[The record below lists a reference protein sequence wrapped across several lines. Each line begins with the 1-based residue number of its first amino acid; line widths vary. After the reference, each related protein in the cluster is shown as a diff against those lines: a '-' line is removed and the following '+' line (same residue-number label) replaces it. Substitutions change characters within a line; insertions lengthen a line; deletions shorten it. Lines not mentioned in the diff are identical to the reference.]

1 MLLRLDEK
9 SSLQLPDEPA
19 TGDAVSLPF
28 LREHFAFPY
37 LQTESEVHLA
47 IADESPNQE
56 YLIQAVKLA
65 TGKTVIAST
74 FERASIDEALARWA
88 RRKNEWQ
95 TDNEKPV
102 PSQISGSEDIQ
113 HLRDIA
119 LETPVIQ
126 IVNDLMEQAAHTRAT
141 DIHIEP
147 FERSISVRLRVDGM
161 LRPVSMPP
169 VEYAKAIVSRI
180 KILAGLD
187 IAERRLPQD
196 GRTKININHRQ
207 FDLRVATM
215 PTIHGEAVAIRL
227 LDNARRALNLS
238 KLGFNERNQSV
249 LERALDSAYGLI
261 LVTGPTGSGKTTTL
275 ATALATL
282 NDGQRKILTI
292 EDPIEYELAGVNQTQ
307 TKPEIGLTFA
317 NALRAFLRHDPD
329 VIMVGEMR
337 DSETAGIGIHAALT
351 GHIVLTTLHT
361 NSAAGAIVRL
371 LDMGIDAYLL
381 ASSLR
386 CIVAQRLVR
395 VLCENCKEVD
405 DQPLSAD
412 EQEHTRCGQSHSEQ
426 HFWRA
431 RGCNRCSDTG
441 YVDRIAICEVL
452 DVNDDLRA
460 HIKPDVT
467 ADGIEALAQTAGMTT
482 MWQDGLLKCQLGLT
496 SRQEVR
502 RVAFAG

>member
-1 MLLRLDEK
+1 MNPDLDLK

-19 TGDAVSLPF
+19 TGAAVSLPF
-28 LREHFAFPY
+28 LREHLAFPF
-37 LQTESEVHLA
+37 LQTDAAVHLA
-47 IADESPNQE
+47 IADESNNRE
-56 YLIQAVKLA
+56 YLIKALKVA
-65 TGKTVIAST
+65 TGKAVVPTICS
-74 FERASIDEALARWA
+74 RAIIEEALERWA
-88 RRKNEWQ
+88 RVQDDRLSATESQ
-95 TDNEKPV
+95 TETDIV
-102 PSQISGSEDIQ
+102 MAEDVQ
-113 HLRDIA
+113 YLRDIA

-126 IVNDLMEQAAHTRAT
+126 IVNDLMEQAAHARAT

-147 FERSISVRLRVDGM
+147 FENNVAVRLRVDGM
-161 LRPVSMPP
+161 LRSISSPP
-169 VEYAKAIVSRI
+169 NEYAKAIVSRI

-196 GRTKININHRQ
+196 GRTKVRVNHRM

-227 LDNARRALNLS
+227 LDNARRALDLDR
-238 KLGFNERNQSV
+238 LGFNERDQSV
-249 LERALDSAYGLI
+249 LHKALESAYGLI

-275 ATALATL
+275 ATALSTL

-292 EDPIEYELAGVNQTQ
+292 EDPIEYELAGINQTQ

-329 VIMVGEMR
+329 AIMVGEMR
-337 DSETAGIGIHAALT
+337 DGETAGIGVHAALT

-395 VLCENCKEVD
+395 VLCDSCKVVD
-405 DQPLSAD
+405 EEPLSPTELVVA
-412 EQEHTRCGQSHSEQ
+412 GHSEPGASSQ
-426 HFWRA
+426 FWSA
-431 RGCNRCSDTG
+431 GGCNRCANTG

-452 DVNDDLRA
+452 DVDDELRKK
-460 HIKPDVT
+460 IKPDVT
-467 ADGIEALAQTAGMTT
+467 ADEIESTAVASGMTT
-482 MWQDGLLKCQLGLT
+482 MWEDGFLKCQSGLT

-502 RVAFAG
+502 RVAFSG